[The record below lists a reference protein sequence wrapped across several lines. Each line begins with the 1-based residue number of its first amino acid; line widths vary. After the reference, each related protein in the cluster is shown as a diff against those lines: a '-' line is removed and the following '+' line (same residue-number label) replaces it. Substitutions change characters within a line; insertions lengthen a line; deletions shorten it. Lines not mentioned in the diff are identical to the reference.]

1 MLLSLLICSLKDRQ
15 GYLERLMQILDP
27 QLSGIED
34 KVEVIVELDNGERS
48 IGAKRNALLD
58 KAKGEYLAFID
69 DDDIISFD
77 YVSKIMSALET
88 KPDTVGIHLL
98 HFNDGNFAGLTY
110 HSLKY
115 KSWFE
120 NQDKTTGLMRY
131 YRNPNHLNPVKREY
145 ALQTRFPEISMG
157 EDKDYSSSILQHLKT
172 EEYIVEPIYYY
183 LHRTNKLD
191 KKDEK

>member
-69 DDDIISFD
+69 DDDIISFC
-77 YVSKIMSALET
+77 SS
-88 KPDTVGIHLL
+88 HC
-98 HFNDGNFAGLTY
+98 LTLSVY
-110 HSLKY
+110 P
-115 KSWFE
+115 
-120 NQDKTTGLMRY
+120 G
-131 YRNPNHLNPVKREY
+131 
-145 ALQTRFPEISMG
+145 
-157 EDKDYSSSILQHLKT
+157 
-172 EEYIVEPIYYY
+172 
-183 LHRTNKLD
+183 
-191 KKDEK
+191 